1 MKLLMIF
8 LGTIFGII
16 IFLGI
21 LFLIAYVKLL
31 KYGKKLGFKNLGQI
45 KNIIN
50 DGTSSYGY
58 NSKIKSVSGMTKLL
72 LPSIVRDFPNFSE
85 SELYNKTET
94 SLLAIFKSLEEQKV
108 ENINELS
115 LIKNNLLGVIDDLK
129 QNDVNL
135 SFDNIRFHSHAIKYY
150 KKSSGA
156 LCITVSSSVEYFYEK
171 KVGDKVVVKRKD
183 EPRQTLYESEFIY
196 IYDPDKYE
204 REGQRVIGIICPNC
218 GGAVKSLG
226 AKRCEY
232 CNSGLEDINLKSWY
246 ISSYKKKY

>member
-16 IFLGI
+16 IFLGL

-31 KYGKKLGFKNLGQI
+31 KYGKRLGFKNLRQI

-50 DGTSSYGY
+50 DDTYEH
-58 NSKIKSVSGMTKLL
+58 NDRIKSVSGMTKLL

-94 SLLAIFKSLEEQKV
+94 SLLAIFKSLEDKQI

-115 LIKNNLLGVIDDLK
+115 LIRNNLLGVIDDLK
-129 QNDVNL
+129 QNDINL
-135 SFDNIRFHSHAIKYY
+135 SFENIKFHSHAIKYY

-156 LCITVSSSVEYFYEK
+156 LCITVSTSVEYFYEK
-171 KVGDKVVVKRKD
+171 KVKDKVVVKRKNQ
-183 EPRQTLYESEFIY
+183 PRQTLYESEFVY

-204 REGQRVIGIICPNC
+204 CEGQRVIGIICPNC

-226 AKRCEY
+226 SKKCEY

-246 ISSYKKKY
+246 ISSYKEKY